1 MSGHSPYHVR
11 HLGSADYTRSEPGL
25 WQSTRI
31 AIHPPGADRKLK
43 DFGWM
48 VTRAQSSSSGP
59 FASYPR
65 HQRIT
70 MFLAGAGMRLTHT
83 DATGNRTERILDRP
97 FDPYRYSGAWTTEA
111 ELTDGPVTDLNVIYD
126 GSRGQTDMGVFHL
139 TRRLLHSCLN
149 ANVHLFYCI
158 KGLAAATIGRS
169 GDSFCLETDQT
180 ILLESDPKDRTPED
194 EITLTALRAD
204 TVLAGIH
211 LYLSGS

>member
-1 MSGHSPYHVR
+1 MSGNSPYHVTR
-11 HLGSADYTRSEPGL
+11 LVPADYLRSEPGP
-25 WQSTRI
+25 WQSTQI
-31 AIHPPGADRKLK
+31 AIHPAGADRRLQQ
-43 DFGWM
+43 FEWM
-48 VTRAQSSSSGP
+48 VTRAQSSTSGF
-59 FASYPR
+59 FALYPR
-65 HQRIT
+65 HQRLT
-70 MFLAGAGMRLTHT
+70 MLLNGAGMRLIHT
-83 DATGNRTERILDRP
+83 DTTGNRSERVLYRH
-97 FDPYRYSGAWTTEA
+97 FDTCRYSGAWTTEA
-111 ELTDGPVTDLNVIYD
+111 ELIDGPVTDLNVIYD